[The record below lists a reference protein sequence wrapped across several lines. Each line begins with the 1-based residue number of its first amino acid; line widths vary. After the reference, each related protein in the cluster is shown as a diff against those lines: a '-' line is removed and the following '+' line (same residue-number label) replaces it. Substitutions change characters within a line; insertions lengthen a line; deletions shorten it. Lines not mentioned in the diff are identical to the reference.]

1 MEGADPEFIE
11 AVQAIFQSIEREN
24 QARDVNVRAWARRH
38 NEGRELRREAMA
50 VVLGGLD
57 PQ

>member
-11 AVQAIFQSIEREN
+11 AVQTIFQSIEAEN
-24 QARDVNVRAWARRH
+24 QARAVNAKAWARRF
-38 NEGRELRREAMA
+38 NEGQELRREALA